1 MDNYTAFRSTRND
14 SLFTNVEGNRLKI
27 VTVYVLLHVNT
38 IKGERIMTLY
48 EVLGCHTNATYAEL
62 KRRYQELVL
71 KYHPDKQENSFPATF
86 LEIDKAWK
94 ILRDPEQRKLYDDQL
109 THTRLSEQPHIY
121 ATLTLSDLDR
131 HEDTLNYSY
140 MCRCGGLYSIS
151 QTEVGLEDCF
161 VHCEDCSLIIHIRCD
176 NEK

>member
-1 MDNYTAFRSTRND
+1 
-14 SLFTNVEGNRLKI
+14 L
-27 VTVYVLLHVNT
+27 NT
-38 IKGERIMTLY
+38 IKLAALIYYSKCGYLCIPEGLIRERMMKTLY
-48 EVLGCHTNATYAEL
+48 EVLGCHTNASYEEL

-71 KYHPDKQENSFPATF
+71 KYHPDKQENSLPATF

-94 ILRDPEQRKLYDDQL
+94 ILRDPEQRKLYDGHL
-109 THTRLSEQPHIY
+109 AHTRLSEQPLVY
-121 ATLTLSDLDR
+121 ATLTVSDLDR

-151 QTEVGLEDCF
+151 QKEVGLEDCF
-161 VHCEDCSLIIHIRCD
+161 VHCEDCSLIIHIKCD